1 MSLQLRPVSLK
12 TANEWVAEK
21 HRHHKPTQGHKFSI
35 GCERDSVM
43 CGVVIVGRPVARMLD
58 DGWTA
63 EVTRLCTDGSPHV
76 CSLLYAAARRAVM
89 AMGYKRIITYTL
101 PEESGASLRALKQ
114 LGWKLIDEN
123 ASHPG
128 SWSCNVRDRSQTE
141 SHPLG
146 HKQRWECQL

>member
-89 AMGYKRIITYTL
+89 AMGYKRIITYIL
-101 PEESGASLRALKQ
+101 ESEPGTSLKAAGWVYVGPAGGGTWDRPNRARTDKHPLERKQ
-114 LGWKLIDEN
+114 LWE
-123 ASHPG
+123 
-128 SWSCNVRDRSQTE
+128 SQ
-141 SHPLG
+141 L
-146 HKQRWECQL
+146 